1 MPMLKQKD
9 NKQLSIHS
17 GRGKLKL
24 FLTIFL
30 SVLVVATAAFLGYAF
45 LTDSDQAVDK
55 NIDLLGISTTPVTE
69 EEVDSYQVSAEDPR
83 YISISA
89 VGINKS
95 RVKAIGLK
103 DPNSNGQQQMDEP
116 DNIGDAGWY
125 NCQINPVVDNR
136 CDEPT
141 RPGGGD
147 TETSV
152 VIDGHTCFSDRLT
165 CIFDNLDEIESGD
178 VINIELGNGEVI
190 KYATRKVETVYLE
203 DIDMNEAMRPIDSD
217 KEGLLLITCSGTYNG
232 ATDANGVQTASQR
245 MLVYAVREE

>member
-1 MPMLKQKD
+1 MTLTERFLKYVSFATTSD
-9 NKQLSIHS
+9 DTT
-17 GRGKLKL
+17 G
-24 FLTIFL
+24 LTPSTPGQMIFANY
-30 SVLVVATAAFLGYAF
+30 LV
-45 LTDSDQAVDK
+45 
-55 NIDLLGISTTPVTE
+55 E
-69 EEVDSYQVSAEDPR
+69 EL
-83 YISISA
+83 
-89 VGINKS
+89 
-95 RVKAIGLK
+95 KAIGLK

-165 CIFDNLDEIESGD
+165 CIFDNLDVIESGD